1 MGKSNAKKTRACGYI
16 KPHPSHVWTDTH
28 KVAEIKN
35 GRKTGEILEE
45 SRQVF
50 CLGIA
55 QGPIEEHKHIWE
67 HGLPIRADVL
77 QIDPMNPIL
86 FNGAFECPCGK
97 TAWLKDGVKVRD
109 IKGGDTVIRFPNKD
123 HMTRLQELK
132 AKLDEGGEEALTE
145 EDKAE
150 LQALATALIEAL
162 QPLVAA
168 FQTMVEAAL
177 IVLADFID
185 HIDKEELE
193 RISRLVDAYGEK
205 PEAEPVDVQVVG
217 YRPLTARELSY
228 TAMAEDSL
236 APILAPDPT
245 DHVEVARRAIREPFA
260 EPFKLTVD
268 GISGPPVP
276 RSELVDF
283 IESVRPPLP
292 PGRHTINRDSAILRE
307 AQEAEIARALDNMN
321 RDRRRGTV

>member
-1 MGKSNAKKTRACGYI
+1 MGKSNAKKMRACNYI
-16 KPHPSHVWTDTH
+16 KPHPSHTWP
-28 KVAEIKN
+28 KN
-35 GRKTGEILEE
+35 ADARGSEKF
-45 SRQVF
+45 F
-50 CLGIA
+50 CMGIA

-67 HGLPIRADVL
+67 HGLPIRAEGASAL
-77 QIDPMNPIL
+77 DPDPAL
-86 FNGAFECPCGK
+86 YNGAFECPCGK
-97 TAWLKDGVKVRD
+97 TAWLKDGVRVRD
-109 IKGGDTVIRFPNKD
+109 VKGGDPVLRFPKAE
-123 HMTRLQELK
+123 HMTRLLALK
-132 AKLDEGGEEALTE
+132 EKLDAGGEEALTE

-185 HIDKEELE
+185 HIDKEELK

-236 APILAPDPT
+236 APLLAPDPT
-245 DHVEVARRAIREPFA
+245 DPVEVARRAIREPFA

-292 PGRHTINRDSAILRE
+292 PGRYTVERDSAILRE
-307 AQEAEIARALDNMN
+307 AQEAEIARALDAVN
-321 RDRRRGTV
+321 RDRRRGSI